1 MNNSRQNP
9 SRRRFIKYLS
19 AAGISAQALFSSAC
33 ASLTDAASSKKQ
45 AAKPTDP
52 PMPMQKLGRT
62 DLVSS
67 RLVFGCGAALAGGR
81 AVRLL
86 DRAFESGI
94 NHYDVGSNV
103 DYRGA
108 ERNLAPFAKKH
119 RDDII
124 LISKAGLPIHLK
136 LNEEITVKRAKRAA
150 ASWLRRMDDSLREL
164 KVDTVDAYYLKGVD
178 NASLI
183 RSEEIYNAFLKAR
196 QAGKVRYFG
205 ISTHKNAQVCLE
217 AAIETG
223 WYDLAMIGITP
234 SGWYDWEN
242 MELVAD
248 SPSMVELGPVLE
260 KARQAGIGLIG
271 MKSVRY
277 LAPTWQGGKND
288 REAFDLDYEDKLL
301 EAPFSAFQKAYAF
314 VLQHGM
320 DVVNADMQNYPHL
333 EENITA
339 VKTGHLYF

>member
-1 MNNSRQNP
+1 
-9 SRRRFIKYLS
+9 
-19 AAGISAQALFSSAC
+19 
-33 ASLTDAASSKKQ
+33 
-45 AAKPTDP
+45 
-52 PMPMQKLGRT
+52 MPMQKLGRT

-320 DVVNADMQNYPHL
+320 DVVNADMQNYTHL